1 MCLPACLSVQL
12 PACLPACKAAC
23 LPACCTSRGM
33 LWWPRLQLLMDAPTR
48 RQILAHLPKGV
59 LWLALQAVVG
69 GQTYLW

>member
-1 MCLPACLSVQL
+1 
-12 PACLPACKAAC
+12 
-23 LPACCTSRGM
+23 M